1 MVHVIRL
8 DQNTSYVTIGIELI
22 YSKQAGI
29 MHLGVYALFDLRVH
43 VLIFWTI
50 NTIAFCAVQLLTFNN
65 YNELNI

>member
-1 MVHVIRL
+1 MHVIRL
-8 DQNTSYVTIGIELI
+8 DQNTSDVTIGVELI

-43 VLIFWTI
+43 VFIFWTI
-50 NTIAFCAVQLLTFNN
+50 NAIAFSAVHLLTFNN